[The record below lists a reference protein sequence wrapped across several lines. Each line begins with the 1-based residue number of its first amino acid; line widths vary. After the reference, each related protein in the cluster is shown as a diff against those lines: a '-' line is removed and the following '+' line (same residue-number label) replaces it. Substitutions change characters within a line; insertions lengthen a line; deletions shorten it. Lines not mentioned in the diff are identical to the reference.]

1 MDRKQEIKQ
10 SLDIKYYKVQI
21 SFLMIIYGLM
31 AVLILLMFALKSLF
45 STGLVVVLILTVLF
59 SPFWVYYFYRYFRV
73 INNTDVFEYHE
84 VVLNEPHLSFL
95 FKSNYFTVTFVD
107 NSGRTVKVDTK
118 AIFGPSI
125 SILLPLFDDYFNQK
139 VLIAYNPKYEE
150 VIVIKKLT

>member
-31 AVLILLMFALKSLF
+31 AVLILLMFAWKSLF

-84 VVLNEPHLSFL
+84 VVLNEPHLSSFQ
-95 FKSNYFTVTFVD
+95 
-107 NSGRTVKVDTK
+107 
-118 AIFGPSI
+118 AIILRLLLSTIRVGP
-125 SILLPLFDDYFNQK
+125 
-139 VLIAYNPKYEE
+139 
-150 VIVIKKLT
+150 